1 MTAIRAKG
9 RRRIWVIFTLVLLGP
24 GAFLTYKWSGSIA
37 WANFQSWLALV
48 IAALTG
54 YSAETPVEDEGE

>member
-1 MTAIRAKG
+1 MKYSARQ
-9 RRRIWVIFTLVLLGP
+9 RRQMWMLFVLLMIGP
-24 GAFLTYKWSGSIA
+24 GALATYYWSHSIA

-54 YSAETPVEDEGE
+54 WAAETPVENEDE

>member
-1 MTAIRAKG
+1 MFTA
-9 RRRIWVIFTLVLLGP
+9 RRRRQAWVVFILIMCGP
-24 GAFLTYKWSGSIA
+24 GAYFTYRFSGSIA

-54 YSAETPVEDEGE
+54 YSAETPVEEEE

>member
-1 MTAIRAKG
+1 MDA
-9 RRRIWVIFTLVLLGP
+9 RRRRAAWVVFIVVMLGP
-24 GAFLTYKWSGSIA
+24 GALLTYLWSGSIA

-54 YSAETPVEDEGE
+54 YSAETPVEAES